1 MAQTHPLHFLVIK
14 HGALGDI
21 IQGLDAYAALR
32 QSFPDAHITL
42 LTSRPFAPLMAQMPY
57 FDEIIIDKR
66 APIWQ
71 LSALYFLRNLFQR
84 PFDYIID
91 LQCSKRTSRYFQWFV
106 KQPIKWVGTAAGCS
120 HPFPDFTGVNN
131 AERMRYAMRMV
142 GAKDMEAN
150 LSFLSADTSLAPPQP
165 YAVLMPGCSPA
176 KPSKR
181 WPTAAFQEI
190 AQLLAE
196 EGITPVLIGT
206 ESERALCDEIGK
218 AVPQAYNL
226 CNKTSLAELASLCA
240 SAAVNLGNDSGPT
253 FLAAKTA
260 APTLMVMGAD
270 TDPTMSAPTGAAARF
285 IKVDKL
291 SALPPETV
299 FQNLKEMWRK
309 A

>member
-1 MAQTHPLHFLVIK
+1 MTQTRHLHFLVIK

-32 QSFPDAHITL
+32 QSFPEAHITL
-42 LTSRPFAPLMAQMPY
+42 LTSRPFAPLMAQMPF

-71 LSALYFLRNLFQR
+71 LSALFSVRTLFQR
-84 PFDYIID
+84 SFDYIID
-91 LQCSKRTSRYFQWFV
+91 LQCSKRTSRYFRWFV
-106 KQPIKWVGTAAGCS
+106 KRHQKWVGTASGCS
-120 HPFPDFTGVNN
+120 HQYPDFTDVNN
-131 AERMRYAMRMV
+131 AERMRHAMRMV
-142 GAKDMEAN
+142 GAKDTEAN
-150 LSFLSADTSLAPPQP
+150 LSFLTADASLAPPQP

-181 WPTAAFQEI
+181 WPAEAFQKT

-206 ESERALCDEIGK
+206 DSERTLCDEIGK

-240 SAAVNLGNDSGPT
+240 AASVNLGNDSGPT

-270 TDPTMSAPTGAAARF
+270 TDPAMSAPTGPAARYV
-285 IKVDKL
+285 KVDDLKTL
-291 SALPPETV
+291 SAEAV
-299 FQNLKEMWRK
+299 FQKLKEMWRK

>member
-1 MAQTHPLHFLVIK
+1 MAQTRHLQFLVIK

-42 LTSRPFAPLMAQMPY
+42 LTSRPFAPLMSQMPF

-71 LSALYFLRNLFQR
+71 LSALYSVRTLFQR
-84 PFDYIID
+84 SFDYIID
-91 LQCSKRTSRYFQWFV
+91 LQCSKRTSRYFRWFV
-106 KQPIKWVGTAAGCS
+106 KPHQTWIGTASGCS
-120 HPFPDFTGVNN
+120 HPYPDFTGVNN
-131 AERMRYAMRMV
+131 AERMRHAMRMV
-142 GAKDMEAN
+142 GAKDTEAN
-150 LSFLSADTSLAPPQP
+150 LSFLSADIALAPPQP

-181 WPTAAFQEI
+181 WPAIAFQKT

-206 ESERALCDEIGK
+206 DSELALCDEIEK

-226 CNKTSLAELASLCA
+226 CNKTSLAALASLCA

-270 TDPTMSAPTGAAARF
+270 TDPAMSAPTGPAARYL
-285 IKVDKL
+285 KVDDLKTL
-291 SALPPETV
+291 SAETV
-299 FQNLKEMWRK
+299 FQKLKEICRK